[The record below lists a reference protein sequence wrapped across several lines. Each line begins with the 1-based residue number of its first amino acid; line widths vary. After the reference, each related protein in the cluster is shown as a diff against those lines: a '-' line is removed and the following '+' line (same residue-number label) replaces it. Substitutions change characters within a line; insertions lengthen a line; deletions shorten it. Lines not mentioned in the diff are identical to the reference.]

1 MNTQPLILGIDI
13 GTTSTKALLFTL
25 QGAIVAHHAI
35 GYPLLSPEPE
45 IQEQEPEAILA
56 AVVGCVQ
63 AVAKNSPVPPEQ
75 WVGMCFSAAMHSL
88 IAVDGQGF
96 PLTRSITWAD
106 RRSAPW
112 VAKVRHEHNGKELYH
127 RTGTPI
133 HPMSPLLKLL
143 WLQHAQPEIF
153 QQAAKFIS
161 IKEYVLYQWFG
172 EYVVDYSIANATGLF
187 NMKALNWDEEALA
200 LTNITP
206 DRLSQLVP
214 TTHVLQGMK
223 ADYAAAMGIPTTM
236 PVVVGASDGVLA
248 NLGVGAIAPG
258 IVAITIGT
266 SGALRGV
273 VDRPVT
279 DPLER
284 LFCYALTEKHWVLGG
299 AVNNG
304 GIILRWVRDNFAA
317 QEVALAIQNQQDPY
331 ELITAMASQIPPGS
345 DGLIF
350 HPYLAGERS
359 PLWDADA
366 RGSFFG
372 LTLHHTRAH
381 MIRAVMEGILYN
393 LYVVMQSLQD
403 AVGQT
408 HSLRA
413 SGGFVRSPLWR
424 QMLADIFNHEV
435 VIPDS
440 YESSGMGAAFL
451 GFYALDYVASL
462 EETMGDFAAVD
473 HHQPNP
479 DAVAQYRR
487 IMPHFV
493 RLLELF
499 RQEYGAIA
507 QLQLDLS

>member
-1 MNTQPLILGIDI
+1 MNIQPLILGIDI
-13 GTTSTKALLFTL
+13 GTTSTKALLFTAR
-25 QGAIVAHHAI
+25 GTIVAHHAI
-35 GYPLLSPEPE
+35 GYPLLSPEPG

-63 AVAKNSPVPPEQ
+63 AVAQANPIPPDL

-88 IAVDGQGF
+88 IAVDAQGL

-106 RRSAPW
+106 RRSAGW
-112 VAKVRHEHNGKELYH
+112 VDKVRLEHNGKEIYH

-143 WLQHAQPEIF
+143 WLQQEQPEIF
-153 QQAAKFIS
+153 QRATKFIS
-161 IKEYVLYQWFG
+161 IKEYVLYHWFG
-172 EYVVDYSIANATGLF
+172 EYVVDHSIANATGLF
-187 NMKALNWDEEALA
+187 NMKALDWDEEALSLA
-200 LTNITP
+200 NIKP

-214 TTHVLQGMK
+214 TTHVLKGMK
-223 ADYAAAMGIPTTM
+223 TDYAAAMGIPAEM

-284 LFCYALTEKHWVLGG
+284 LFCYALTEKHWVIGG

-304 GIILRWVRDNFAA
+304 GIILRWVRDNFSAA
-317 QEVALAIQNQQDPY
+317 EVALAIQNQQDPY
-331 ELITAMASQIPPGS
+331 ELITALAAQVPPGS
-345 DGLIF
+345 NGLIF

-372 LTLHHTRAH
+372 LNMHHSRAH

-403 AVGQT
+403 AVGLTQ
-408 HSLRA
+408 SLRA
-413 SGGFVRSPLWR
+413 SGGFVRSPFWR

-451 GFYALDYVASL
+451 GLYALGYLPSL
-462 EETMGDFAAVD
+462 EETMSYFEAVG

-479 DAVAQYRR
+479 EHVAQYRR
-487 IMPHFV
+487 VLPHFV

-499 RQEYGAIA
+499 RREYGAIA